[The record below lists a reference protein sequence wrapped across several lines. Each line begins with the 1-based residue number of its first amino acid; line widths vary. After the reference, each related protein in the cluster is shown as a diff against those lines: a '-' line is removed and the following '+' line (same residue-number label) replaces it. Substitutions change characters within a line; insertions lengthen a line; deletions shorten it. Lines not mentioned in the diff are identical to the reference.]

1 MITACEQE
9 GVCEMVQSRIPFD
22 EDIMA
27 INILRLWDKGKIER
41 FARYLL
47 GDVIVSKTT
56 DKSANKED

>member
-1 MITACEQE
+1 MITACEE
-9 GVCEMVQSRIPFD
+9 EDVCQMVQSRIPFD

-47 GDVIVSKTT
+47 GGDA
-56 DKSANKED
+56 DER